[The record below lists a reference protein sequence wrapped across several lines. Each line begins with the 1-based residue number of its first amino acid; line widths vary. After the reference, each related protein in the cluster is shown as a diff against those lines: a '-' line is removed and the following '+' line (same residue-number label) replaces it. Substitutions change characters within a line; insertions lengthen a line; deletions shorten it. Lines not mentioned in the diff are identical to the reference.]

1 MQSQTPSGNVSLK
14 PRRGRSWKRQR
25 RIDIVAR
32 LEAAFIPDA
41 DIARHLGLTVP
52 ALHHIKTCPEYLAK
66 RITLQTGIL
75 SQYDEKIL
83 LDDNAKQEE
92 VQELSALALNAVRAI
107 LLDRTHPHHA
117 KTAETMLDRD
127 RATAKISRMEHSA
140 APPIHTT
147 AQDEK
152 NKELLLLLGARVTE
166 EPLSPELVTV
176 PIALP
181 EPLDN
186 SVAQDN
192 APAQDNTS
200 LTDPKSYAEDEISTE
215 RTAVPELLTPGQRL
229 VN

>member
-140 APPIHTT
+140 APPIHTS

-166 EPLSPELVTV
+166 EPLSPEPALV

-181 EPLDN
+181 EPEDKD
-186 SVAQDN
+186 SVQD
-192 APAQDNTS
+192 ATS
-200 LTDPKSYAEDEISTE
+200 LTDPNSYAEDEISTE
-215 RTAVPELLTPGQRL
+215 RTVVPELLTPGQRL